1 MDFFKSVPD
10 LYNHQR
16 STADFIANNDRV
28 IVTSDPGT
36 GKTRSVL
43 QAYTEN
49 KDGKM
54 LVLAPLSILQPSWGD
69 DIENFNP
76 ELKYAVAYAKNRAQ
90 MFGEDVD
97 ITITNHDAV
106 KWLLKN
112 PKYLDGF
119 TWICIDEFTAFK
131 NSTSQRSKALAAI
144 ISQFKHRIIMSGTP
158 NSNTILDMWHPAK
171 LVDDGERLGKSYW
184 SFRSQVCSPQQ
195 VGPDPRMVEW
205 RDKPGAEDA
214 VAGMLKDITV
224 RFAFEDCIDVPE
236 HTQRT
241 MYVDLPPSLMKQ
253 YRDFAWNSMIDTD
266 KGETI
271 NAIHAG
277 AKVKKLLQLCTGAI
291 YDDEGISK
299 LFHTQRYELVMDLV
313 AARQHSV
320 VAFNWRHERTELCKL
335 AEKLK
340 ISYAYIDGTV
350 SVARRTEIVRDY
362 QAGKLQVV
370 FCHPQAAGHGL
381 TLTKGTTTI
390 WCSPTYNAE
399 HFQQMN
405 RRIYR
410 AGQKQR
416 TETIMIAARDTHE
429 VKVYE
434 RLNEK
439 MTRMEDLLSLFDQIT
454 KAA

>member
-1 MDFFKSVPD
+1 MDFFKTTPD
-10 LYNHQR
+10 LYKHQR
-16 STADFIANNDRV
+16 VTSDFIANNNRV

-76 ELKYAVAYAKNRAQ
+76 ELAYAVAYAKNRAQ
-90 MFGEDVD
+90 MFAEDVD

-106 KWLLKN
+106 KWLIKN
-112 PKYLDGF
+112 PQYLEGF
-119 TWICIDEFTAFK
+119 TWICVDEFTAFK
-131 NSTSQRSKALAAI
+131 NSTSQRSKALAALI
-144 ISQFKHRIIMSGTP
+144 NHFEHRVIMSGTP

-171 LVDDGERLGKSYW
+171 LVDDGERLGKSFW

-224 RFAFEDCIDVPE
+224 RFAFEECIDVPE

-241 MYVDLPPSLMKQ
+241 MYVDLPPKLMKQ
-253 YRDFAWNSMIDTD
+253 YQDFAWNSMIDT
-266 KGETI
+266 KEGETI

-277 AKVKKLLQLCTGAI
+277 AKVKKLLQLCTGAV
-291 YDDEGISK
+291 YNEAGVSK
-299 LFHTQRYELVMDLV
+299 LFHTQRYELVMDLI

-335 AEKLK
+335 ADKMK
-340 ISYAYIDGTV
+340 IPYAYIDGTV
-350 SVARRTEIVRDY
+350 NVARRTEIVRDY
-362 QAGKLQVV
+362 QAGKLQVI

-390 WCSPTYNAE
+390 WCSPSYNAE

-410 AGQKQR
+410 AGQKNR

-439 MTRMEDLLSLFDQIT
+439 MTRMEDLLSLFNQIT

>member
-144 ISQFKHRIIMSGTP
+144 VSQFKHRIIMSGTP
-158 NSNTILDMWHPAK
+158 NSNTILGMWHPAK

-291 YDDEGISK
+291 YDDEGVSK

-340 ISYAYIDGTV
+340 IPYAYIDGTV

>member
-1 MDFFKSVPD
+1 MEFFKSTPD
-10 LYNHQR
+10 LYKHQR
-16 STADFIANNDRV
+16 VTSDFIAANDRV

-54 LVLAPLSILQPSWGD
+54 LVIAPLSILQPSWGD
-69 DIENFNP
+69 DIEQFNP
-76 ELKYAVAYAKNRAQ
+76 ELKYAVAYARNRAK
-90 MFGEDVD
+90 MFSENVD

-106 KWLLKN
+106 KWLVNN
-112 PKYLDGF
+112 PDVLNGF

-131 NSTSQRSKALAAI
+131 NSTSQRSKAIAKLVDT
-144 ISQFKHRIIMSGTP
+144 FKHRIIMSGTP
-158 NSNTILDMWHPAK
+158 NANTILDMWHPAK

-184 SFRSQVCSPQQ
+184 GYRSQVCSPQQ
-195 VGPDPRMVEW
+195 VGPDPRMVQW
-205 RDKPGAEDA
+205 KDKPGSEDA
-214 VAGMLKDITV
+214 VAGMLKDISI
-224 RFAFEDCIDVPE
+224 RFRFEDCIDVPE
-236 HTQRT
+236 NTEHT
-241 MYVDLPPSLMKQ
+241 MYIDLPPALMKQ
-253 YRDFAWNSMIDTD
+253 YRDFNWDSMIDTKD
-266 KGETI
+266 GETI

-291 YDDEGISK
+291 YNEDGISK
-299 LFHTQRYELVMDLV
+299 VFHTQRYDLVMELVS
-313 AARQHSV
+313 ARKHSL
-320 VAFNWRHERTELCKL
+320 VAFNWRHERVELCKL
-335 AEKLK
+335 ADKLG
-340 ISYAYIDGTV
+340 IEYAYIDGTV
-350 SVARRTEIVRDY
+350 PVARRTEIVRDY
-362 QAGKLQVV
+362 QAGKLQVI

-390 WCSPTYNAE
+390 WCSPSYNAE

-410 AGQKQR
+410 AGQTHK

-429 VKVYE
+429 TKVYE
-434 RLNEK
+434 RLGEK
-439 MTRMEDLLSLFDQIT
+439 MTRMNDLLSLFNQIT